1 MLKVLVALVALSW
14 LMKYAIPTAAIVLS
28 VWLVRRA
35 FVMACAYDREV
46 NLDREARQ
54 ECLIIRANYQ
64 NWLAAQGDPA
74 GIYGHYTPVT
84 LPLTTP
90 LINAPLII
98 PQPEPPPWCDYD
110 YDDGL
115 TEWKTT

>member
-1 MLKVLVALVALSW
+1 MLKALVALVALSW
-14 LMKYAIPTAAIVLS
+14 LMKYAIPIAAIVLS

-35 FVMACAYDREV
+35 FVMARAYDREA
-46 NLDREARQ
+46 NLDREARR
-54 ECLIIRANYQ
+54 EGLIIRANYQ
-64 NWLAAQGDPA
+64 NWLAAQGDPV
-74 GIYGHYTPVT
+74 GVYGQYTPVT

-90 LINAPLII
+90 LVNPPLIN
-98 PQPEPPPWCDYD
+98 PRPEPTPWYD